1 MPPSGRSRAAQCAT
15 PTKYGKLSGLSVGAD
30 DLGGPRAHTVRPY
43 DGKRTTPPESFPS
56 SVWPTASHPPLTFVR
71 PQGPPLRRKWTGSVD
86 WANPGAAVEMH
97 HLKFYAKPGPSGPEE
112 IAECHSDF
120 ARRKGCTMFKG

>member
-1 MPPSGRSRAAQCAT
+1 MVETPLIRHGFAVPPSPLWGEGSRPTQIGWNCSHCWTFEYIYWELGRSA
-15 PTKYGKLSGLSVGAD
+15 PVG
-30 DLGGPRAHTVRPY
+30 GR
-43 DGKRTTPPESFPS
+43 
-56 SVWPTASHPPLTFVR
+56 R

-86 WANPGAAVEMH
+86 WAKPGAAVEMH